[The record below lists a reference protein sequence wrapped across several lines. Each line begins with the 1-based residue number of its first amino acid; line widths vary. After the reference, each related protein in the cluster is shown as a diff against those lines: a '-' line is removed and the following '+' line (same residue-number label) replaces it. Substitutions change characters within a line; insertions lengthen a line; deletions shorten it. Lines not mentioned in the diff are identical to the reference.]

1 MVHTNLS
8 GWRRQWVSEWPR
20 TSLSDSGLYGL
31 ALWRIAVKARPG
43 MEAGLSRDK
52 YWEDK
57 ADATTGLVTIY
68 KWETENTLT
77 CSRSSGYLT
86 SHVSAPA
93 AERLFWQWL
102 ITFQVWLIKT
112 SARNRTNRRCFQ
124 PAACDAEGGG
134 ANGWKQPADVM
145 EGQHELSSQ
154 VTCCVR
160 ACVRA
165 SFKSSNLTSF
175 LFLLQRTLLRSLQQR
190 QHPWCCHW
198 RGCWQQQQK
207 SKMRVTEWLIEHY
220 CKYCWMCTLNSH
232 RIILHMTSGF

>member
-93 AERLFWQWL
+93 AERLFWPWL
-102 ITFQVWLIKT
+102 ITFQVRLIKT
-112 SARNRTNRRCFQ
+112 SARNRTNRRCSQ

-134 ANGWKQPADVM
+134 ANGWKEPADVM

-154 VTCCVR
+154 VTWCVCVR
-160 ACVRA
+160 ACVLVSNPQISQA
-165 SFKSSNLTSF
+165 SCFFCSEPSF
-175 LFLLQRTLLRSLQQR
+175 GHYNKDSILDVVIEEDAGNNSKRVRWESRSD
-190 QHPWCCHW
+190 WF
-198 RGCWQQQQK
+198 
-207 SKMRVTEWLIEHY
+207 Y
-220 CKYCWMCTLNSH
+220 
-232 RIILHMTSGF
+232 